1 MGYGGAR
8 LPRVGESELDQ
19 VRRIVS
25 ALPEVD
31 ERLSHGAR
39 CFFVAGRRA
48 LCYLHDH
55 HNDDRVSLWCRAP
68 PGAVDGR
75 VEAEPHR
82 FFRPPT
88 SASGTFASW
97 LGIFLDVVPCDQVDW
112 DEITDILDEAFRCVA
127 PKRLIAQM

>member
-8 LPRVGESELDQ
+8 LPRVGESDLDR
-19 VRRIVS
+19 VRRIVL

-48 LCYLHDH
+48 LCYFHDH
-55 HNDDRVSLWCRAP
+55 HNDDRVSLWCPAP
-68 PGAVDGR
+68 PGAADGR
-75 VEAEPHR
+75 VDAEPHR

-88 SASGTFASW
+88 SANGTFSRW
-97 LGIFLDVVPCDQVDW
+97 LGIYLDVVPHDEVDW
-112 DEITDILDEAFRCVA
+112 DEIADIIEQAFRCVA
-127 PKRLIAQM
+127 PKRLIVRL